1 VFKRD
6 ASRDECTLLSMPI
19 MGKYYRA
26 GFARQGLK
34 LTEIIRLIIVDDEAI
49 VRQGLAGLLS
59 LESDLDVVGT
69 APNGAVALELAAKHT
84 PDVVL
89 MDIQMPVMDGIAA
102 TKQLLVQQPGVRI
115 LVLTTFDEDE
125 LVLQAMTSGAHGYL
139 LKDCGGKQLA
149 AAVRSIKQ
157 GFTTL
162 ARQAVNTIVKHSAE
176 SESESVENEPKLL
189 SKLTAREKEV
199 LSCLAQ
205 GWTNSQIAQRLCVTE
220 KTVRDHVS
228 SILGELGLRDRTQA
242 ALWAKNHL

>member
-1 VFKRD
+1 
-6 ASRDECTLLSMPI
+6 
-19 MGKYYRA
+19 
-26 GFARQGLK
+26 
-34 LTEIIRLIIVDDEAI
+34 LIIVDDEAI

-59 LESDLDVVGT
+59 LESDLDVVAT

-84 PDVVL
+84 PDIVL
-89 MDIQMPVMDGIAA
+89 MDIQMPVMDGIEA
-102 TKQLLVQQPGVRI
+102 TRRLLVQQPGIRI

-125 LVLQAMTSGAHGYL
+125 LVLQAMTGGAHGYL

-162 ARQAVNTIVKHSAE
+162 AKQAVNTIVAHSADQAG
-176 SESESVENEPKLL
+176 NEPELL

-205 GWTNSQIAQRLCVTE
+205 GWTNSQIAEQLCVTE